1 MMPPKQVSWLTVG
14 AILSIYRP
22 LPHDVF
28 FDIESLG
35 HTDQYIR
42 MLEDQLRPLLAAPA
56 KSEEAMLSMSMQVT
70 VRGFSEQWIFA
81 LYERLRTQRDVD
93 PSKRFVGKL
102 MLLNPFF
109 DKLARLRMPIAKNEV
124 QGGSNKNKTP
134 DFPIPLFDT
143 STGSAG
149 WQIKDK
155 DGGAPVVLL
164 RREMADEFLQ
174 AIVKCK

>member
-1 MMPPKQVSWLTVG
+1 
-14 AILSIYRP
+14 
-22 LPHDVF
+22 
-28 FDIESLG
+28 
-35 HTDQYIR
+35 